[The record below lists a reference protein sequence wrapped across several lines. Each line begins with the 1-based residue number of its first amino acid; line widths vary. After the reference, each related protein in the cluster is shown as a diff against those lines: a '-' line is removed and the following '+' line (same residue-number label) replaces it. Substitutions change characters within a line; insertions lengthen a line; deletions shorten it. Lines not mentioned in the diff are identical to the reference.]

1 MLAQLKDES
10 VRRMLNLARL
20 IATLI
25 ASKAIQITVLKVSHC
40 CAKQVPCTEHF
51 LYLQRRLG
59 EFDCVRQGSTPQLQR
74 CPLR

>member
-1 MLAQLKDES
+1 MHAQLKDEN

-40 CAKQVPCTEHF
+40 GLHQTHALITLRVCSAVLMNSTVPGRG
-51 LYLQRRLG
+51 LQ
-59 EFDCVRQGSTPQLQR
+59 
-74 CPLR
+74 